1 MCEGGGSL
9 GWGGMGVGPFELNS
23 RFGRPKTK
31 IYVVLDTHT
40 IFVTYCCYFQ
50 YKKKYHHIIKRRW
63 QLRY

>member
-9 GWGGMGVGPFELNS
+9 GWGGMGVGPFEFAGLVDQ
-23 RFGRPKTK
+23 RL

-50 YKKKYHHIIKRRW
+50 YKKNYHHIKRR
-63 QLRY
+63 